1 MTEFI
6 LQTDP
11 LEFQNSRQSTK
22 IMFLQQEVHQLQD
35 HIKDLEN
42 IVRINKEVLKIA
54 TGPQGQA
61 STKSQAVG
69 SQNDN
74 TNNTIDTSSNSLSY
88 KSLQNLVE
96 HLQEENSR
104 LLDIIE
110 KVKKERNIAQ
120 SKALISEQI
129 CEEAQ
134 RHELETVAELEEK
147 ISDLRKL
154 LQDKEYAI
162 QELEKIKAIPEQE
175 GVVVKFREVLNPTEQ
190 NLKLHNE
197 IDALNGMLAKVS
209 KELNKLQAE
218 NQQLQT
224 INFSLTNELAKI
236 KATFSSPLNFPHRFG
251 ILGQMNGET
260 DLNNSDFLAGVFQP
274 GPGLDENSP
283 LPSPLPDKVHNTDNQ
298 SKAPVPK
305 LDLSKAK
312 KIQEQIAKKI
322 TQPQIQPTNEN
333 LNPKYLNKINQLED
347 ELTLAKKRLSH
358 EMINNRLLSD
368 EISSIHRQVVQLS
381 SANEILIKSNKRY
394 EEKWQKIFYTLEFYR
409 EFYHKYIDLITKG
422 RTHIKTASTFTPKL
436 ENLVKIKEKFDID
449 LSANPDKLIRDFKRI
464 EEENGN
470 QINVSI
476 LQANDGEEER
486 HSAGNE
492 EKEKLKNFHEFS
504 KEQCKIYLLNMAR
517 DLYVNTNLSKTA
529 IAKQMLKKMVLQ
541 GGEQHQLLPTLKL
554 KRSQSNPLEYVSE
567 RKQLIFETDLNKKG
581 KKTSKKRQDKKD
593 QEFIIDEDSV
603 QFLEPEDKVK
613 VSQNDKGFND
623 QSPTNLN
630 NFENTKKGKPQEYE
644 DEMISFT
651 VDAEDFNKNKLV
663 EVSFISNN
671 DILDHIKQE

>member
-1 MTEFI
+1 
-6 LQTDP
+6 
-11 LEFQNSRQSTK
+11 
-22 IMFLQQEVHQLQD
+22 
-35 HIKDLEN
+35 
-42 IVRINKEVLKIA
+42 
-54 TGPQGQA
+54 
-61 STKSQAVG
+61 
-69 SQNDN
+69 
-74 TNNTIDTSSNSLSY
+74 
-88 KSLQNLVE
+88 
-96 HLQEENSR
+96 
-104 LLDIIE
+104 
-110 KVKKERNIAQ
+110 
-120 SKALISEQI
+120 
-129 CEEAQ
+129 
-134 RHELETVAELEEK
+134 
-147 ISDLRKL
+147 
-154 LQDKEYAI
+154 
-162 QELEKIKAIPEQE
+162 
-175 GVVVKFREVLNPTEQ
+175 
-190 NLKLHNE
+190 
-197 IDALNGMLAKVS
+197 
-209 KELNKLQAE
+209 
-218 NQQLQT
+218 
-224 INFSLTNELAKI
+224 
-236 KATFSSPLNFPHRFG
+236 
-251 ILGQMNGET
+251 
-260 DLNNSDFLAGVFQP
+260 
-274 GPGLDENSP
+274 
-283 LPSPLPDKVHNTDNQ
+283 
-298 SKAPVPK
+298 
-305 LDLSKAK
+305 
-312 KIQEQIAKKI
+312 
-322 TQPQIQPTNEN
+322 
-333 LNPKYLNKINQLED
+333 
-347 ELTLAKKRLSH
+347 
-358 EMINNRLLSD
+358 MINNRLLSD

-422 RTHIKTASTFTPKL
+422 RTHIKSASTFTPKL

-630 NFENTKKGKPQEYE
+630 NFENTKKGKPQEHE